1 MNQLK
6 LICYLLLLPIAIGL
20 GLSGCAKKHNANEG
34 TLNLRLNGEPNLLN
48 PILTTDAYSA
58 QVVGTIFSGMLKVN
72 EKLEL
77 EPDLAESYEIST
89 DGKTYTF
96 KLRKNVKWHDGTPF
110 TADDVVFTFSTIINP
125 KTNTVR
131 RSNYVINGKAIR
143 FTAVDPH
150 TVKAELPE
158 PFAPFLLSA
167 AAEIL
172 PKHLLENDDIN
183 TTSFNRHPIGT
194 GPFKFKEWK
203 TGQHI
208 IVEKN
213 PTYYGTVAKLDRI
226 IFKPIP
232 EYNTAKIAMIKG
244 DIDEFD
250 INPQDLAEMQTHGH
264 LALYEYDQLQYSFI
278 GFNLK
283 NRHLSDI
290 RVRQAIAYA
299 VDRKAIVDAVLKGH
313 GTVADV
319 PISPVSWAYPSEN
332 NITRYDY
339 NPKKSI
345 ALLEEAGYKK
355 NASGIYEKNG
365 SPLAFTIMY
374 GQGGKASPKNAEIA
388 QSALAKVGIKL
399 TIVPMEWQAF
409 LRIINSGKDP
419 KTFDL
424 CMLSWSLSPD
434 PDDYSIWHSS
444 EYPRGFNFIG
454 YHNTKVD
461 ELLVQGRRISDPRQ
475 RAKLYA
481 ESSALIG

>member
-183 TTSFNRHPIGT
+183 TTSFNRHPI
-194 GPFKFKEWK
+194 
-203 TGQHI
+203 
-208 IVEKN
+208 
-213 PTYYGTVAKLDRI
+213 
-226 IFKPIP
+226 
-232 EYNTAKIAMIKG
+232 
-244 DIDEFD
+244 
-250 INPQDLAEMQTHGH
+250 
-264 LALYEYDQLQYSFI
+264 
-278 GFNLK
+278 
-283 NRHLSDI
+283 
-290 RVRQAIAYA
+290 
-299 VDRKAIVDAVLKGH
+299 
-313 GTVADV
+313 
-319 PISPVSWAYPSEN
+319 
-332 NITRYDY
+332 
-339 NPKKSI
+339 
-345 ALLEEAGYKK
+345 
-355 NASGIYEKNG
+355 
-365 SPLAFTIMY
+365 
-374 GQGGKASPKNAEIA
+374 
-388 QSALAKVGIKL
+388 
-399 TIVPMEWQAF
+399 
-409 LRIINSGKDP
+409 
-419 KTFDL
+419 
-424 CMLSWSLSPD
+424 
-434 PDDYSIWHSS
+434 
-444 EYPRGFNFIG
+444 
-454 YHNTKVD
+454 
-461 ELLVQGRRISDPRQ
+461 
-475 RAKLYA
+475 
-481 ESSALIG
+481 